1 MRNGIKTILIGLLL
15 SMIMASCIYDEYPDR
30 KQCDLMLNIVDSTGS
45 RSNIPDSVA
54 HKYDV
59 YWFVNGIYKQTI
71 SAEDDGLYRLSF
83 DKGDRITFVAIA
95 AKDTAACK
103 VNVPF
108 VGESIKNVW
117 LQLKTSSNNISP
129 QPSAIYYGSI
139 DTTATASDPTNNR
152 YVISMK
158 DVRSKISVRVNGL
171 KERFGAGNYRI
182 VVEGLR
188 SGIAYDGSTSGE
200 LINYEF
206 TGHFDSEGNYVTGN
220 ATVFASGSDERVR
233 VRVYKQDGEMLFDR
247 DVDEDNKPLIVN
259 KRDDIVF
266 VINASY
272 STGMTIKIVPWNE
285 IPNPGGFQ

>member
-1 MRNGIKTILIGLLL
+1 MRNGIKTILIVLLL
-15 SMIMASCIYDEYPDR
+15 SMIMASCIYDEYPGR
-30 KQCDLMLNIVDSTGS
+30 KQCDLSLNLVDSTGALLT
-45 RSNIPDSVA
+45 DSVA

-71 SAEDDGLYRLSF
+71 KAENDGLYRLSF
-83 DKGDRITFVAIA
+83 NQGDRITFVAIA

-103 VNVPF
+103 VNAPV

-117 LQLKTSSNNISP
+117 LQLKTSSDNISP

-139 DTTATASDPTNNR
+139 DTTATESDPTNNR

-158 DVRSKISVRVNGL
+158 DVRSRISVRVNGL
-171 KERFGAGNYRI
+171 RERFGDGNYRI

-206 TGHFDSEGNYVTGN
+206 TGGFDSEGNYVTGSSR
-220 ATVFASGSDERVR
+220 VFASSSDERVR
-233 VRVYKQDGEMLFDR
+233 VRVYKQDGGLLFDR

-272 STGMTIKIVPWNE
+272 SVEMTIKIVPWAEVN
-285 IPNPGGFQ
+285 NTSTFQ